1 MSYVIWLR
9 WAACSLNSRADITL
23 CLCWWGREG
32 DKRVSRYREGPEG

>member
-23 CLCWWGREG
+23 CLCWEG
-32 DKRVSRYREGPEG
+32 EGGQEGEQVQGGA